1 MKVKCILPILF
12 VFFLFVSCTDEDD
25 DLVIPTTNQMEINN
39 STISGKWYMKGGTIN
54 GGAFENYVHDCPTN
68 RDYQNFDLNGEID
81 FVGFDSS
88 CANTGIE
95 TGLWSLS
102 GNILTVNNLPG
113 ATIPYS
119 YVYEILSLSSE
130 ELVLKQTY
138 NDPSGQVVAVSHF
151 TRN

>member
-1 MKVKCILPILF
+1 MKLKFILPILF
-12 VFFLFVSCTDEDD
+12 LLFVSCTDEDD
-25 DLVIPTTNQMEINN
+25 DMVLANQLEINN
-39 STISGKWYMKGGTIN
+39 SAISGKWFMKGGTIN
-54 GGAFENYVHDCPTN
+54 GGVFENYVHDCATN
-68 RDYQNFDLNGEID
+68 RDYQDLRQNGEID

-88 CANTGIE
+88 CTNTGIE

-113 ATIPYS
+113 APIPHS

-138 NDPSGQVVAVSHF
+138 NDPSGPVVEVSHF

>member
-1 MKVKCILPILF
+1 MKVKYILPILF
-12 VFFLFVSCTDEDD
+12 FFFVSCTDEDD
-25 DLVIPTTNQMEINN
+25 DMVLTNQLEINN

-54 GGAFENYVHDCPTN
+54 GGAFENYIHDCPTN
-68 RDYQNFDLNGEID
+68 KDYQDLRQNGEID

-102 GNILTVNNLPG
+102 GNILNVNNLPG

-119 YVYEILSLSSE
+119 HVYEILSLTSE
-130 ELVLKQTY
+130 ELVLKSTY
-138 NDPSGQVVAVSHF
+138 NDPSGQVVEVSHY

>member
-1 MKVKCILPILF
+1 MKIKFILPIL
-12 VFFLFVSCTDEDD
+12 FFLFVSCTDEDD
-25 DLVIPTTNQMEINN
+25 DMVLTNQLEINN
-39 STISGKWYMKGGTIN
+39 STISGKWYIVGGTIN
-54 GGAFENYVHDCPTN
+54 GGTFENYSHDCPTN
-68 RDYQNFDLNGEID
+68 RDYQDFRQNGEID

-102 GNILTVNNLPG
+102 GNILNVNNLPG

-119 YVYEILSLSSE
+119 YVYEIQSLTSE

-138 NDPSGQVVAVSHF
+138 NDPGGQVVVVSHY

>member
-12 VFFLFVSCTDEDD
+12 FFFLFVSCTDEDD
-25 DLVIPTTNQMEINN
+25 DMVLTNQLEINN
-39 STISGKWYMKGGTIN
+39 SAISGKWYMKGGTIN
-54 GGAFENYVHDCPTN
+54 GGVFENYVHDCATN
-68 RDYQNFDLNGEID
+68 RDYQDLRQNGEID

-113 ATIPYS
+113 APIPHS

-138 NDPSGQVVAVSHF
+138 NDPSGQVVEVSHF